1 MKDLKKILDLL
12 RKTGD
17 RFIMEDE
24 EGNLFVLLP
33 ANDYENLLLK
43 HSEIK
48 DFSEEEL
55 LNKINKDV
63 AIWKASQEDEKLLAD
78 WQNLNPET
86 NKNLNEEKEDQYYFD
101 SHEICESLL

>member
-1 MKDLKKILDLL
+1 MS
-12 RKTGD
+12 
-17 RFIMEDE
+17 
-24 EGNLFVLLP
+24 V
-33 ANDYENLLLK
+33 NDYENLIIK
-43 HSEIK
+43 NSELK

-86 NKNLNEEKEDQYYFD
+86 KKDVTEEKEDRYYFEPVED
-101 SHEICESLL
+101 EE

>member
-1 MKDLKKILDLL
+1 MKDIKKILELI

-33 ANDYENLLLK
+33 ANDYENLILK
-43 HSEIK
+43 HSEVK
-48 DFSEEEL
+48 NFSEEEL

-63 AIWKASQEDEKLLAD
+63 AIWKASQEDEKILAD

-86 NKNLNEEKEDQYYFD
+86 KKDVNEGKEDHYYFEPVED
-101 SHEICESLL
+101 EE